1 MAIFGRN
8 GKKKKSSKHAPQNGR
23 RRSSSK
29 QEAAPEKAPDSDMD
43 MLPSLV
49 EDLATSD
56 DTCGDKPARALRILF
71 SLSEHQDNRTDM
83 VSASD
88 LVPELLSFLKR
99 CERGRSEQYLALLVL
114 NNISIPRENKRAIA
128 LEYGGAQVLSR
139 LLCVDPSCHLIAII
153 LVNLTFADADLRKE
167 LVSPQIELIESLCFA
182 LRVAS
187 FTQEEYEDRQP
198 LTVADGNAQYTPSDL
213 LAAITK
219 EDLRLRP
226 ALSEL
231 DYNRHFGHEPL
242 VDPAHYLFPETAR
255 WCLSALKH
263 LSRPSTKDAAN
274 ILVKTGIMNLIMRF
288 ITVPSG
294 ETENEGEF
302 TNAPTCWHSSS
313 MQDAALFVVMNLA
326 ATKASRDYIRE
337 LDGVHRLTCITDYN
351 KRVRRETRDGDEQ
364 RQLEFQRLKAVRHV
378 ASILVLV
385 IKVCWLTLY
394 RCIPV
399 FH

>member
-1 MAIFGRN
+1 M
-8 GKKKKSSKHAPQNGR
+8 
-23 RRSSSK
+23 
-29 QEAAPEKAPDSDMD
+29 
-43 MLPSLV
+43 
-49 EDLATSD
+49 
-56 DTCGDKPARALRILF
+56 LF
-71 SLSEHQDNRTDM
+71 SLSEHQENRPDM
-83 VSASD
+83 VSASG
-88 LVPELLSFLKR
+88 LVPELLSFLER
-99 CERGRSEQYLALLVL
+99 CERGSSEQYLALLVL
-114 NNISIPRENKRAIA
+114 NNISIPRENKRAVA
-128 LEYGGAQVLSR
+128 LDCGGAKLLSR
-139 LLCVDPSCHLIAII
+139 LLCVDPSCHLMAII

-187 FTQEEYEDRQP
+187 FTQEEYDDRQP
-198 LTVADGNAQYTPSDL
+198 LNVADETARYTPSDL

-219 EDLRLRP
+219 DDLSLRP

-242 VDPAHYLFPETAR
+242 VDPAHFIFPETAR

-263 LSRPSTKDAAN
+263 LSRPSTKGAAN
-274 ILVKTGIMNLIMRF
+274 ILVKSGIMNLIMRF

-294 ETENEGEF
+294 DTENESEF

-351 KRVRRETRDGDEQ
+351 KRDRRETRDGDEQ
-364 RQLEFQRLKAVRHV
+364 RQLEFQRLKAVSHV
-378 ASILVLV
+378 TYIFIVG
-385 IKVCWLTLY
+385 
-394 RCIPV
+394 
-399 FH
+399 H